1 MKHINQYW
9 DDYQENYSFEET
21 LRIYRE
27 KKALEFVESMNPS
40 SLLEIGCGFTPIFEK
55 YNKFDSCTIIEPGE
69 RAFKNAL
76 EKSISDSRLTCINS
90 FLENSQQLEGKKFDC
105 IVSTGVLHETETPD
119 TFLRVIRSLMHES
132 TKVYINVPN
141 SDSFHRVLAR
151 EMGLIKSV
159 QDRSDRNI
167 LLKQSSIFNM
177 DSLKQL
183 IVDTIPDVKIDA
195 CKTFFIKPFTHQQ
208 MVDLW
213 SQYLNKNHRGLI

>member
-177 DSLKQL
+177 DSKA
-183 IVDTIPDVKIDA
+183 VDSRYYSG
-195 CKTFFIKPFTHQQ
+195 C
-208 MVDLW
+208 
-213 SQYLNKNHRGLI
+213 